1 MNWWCQ
7 VKWNEK
13 NKNTAEQ
20 RTRVNKLS
28 SNFVVSSFRFI
39 AQIKSENRKKH
50 SRIVA
55 KNDIFERVA
64 QCYSECVNLR
74 IEISVVSGVELHK
87 LSAVAKRK
95 RLALLLLEYLRLD
108 NIHILFK
115 LIYTS
120 DWTSSWIDIFIHE
133 FTLSR
138 SIFFSS
144 NKHLPLNHYCT
155 QIWIFQME
163 ILYFQWEIAINWSR
177 FFNGESTKRFQ

>member
-1 MNWWCQ
+1 MCHHLDLSLKLK
-7 VKWNEK
+7 VKTK
-13 NKNTAEQ
+13 
-20 RTRVNKLS
+20 
-28 SNFVVSSFRFI
+28 
-39 AQIKSENRKKH
+39 KKH

-95 RLALLLLEYLRLD
+95 RLALLLLDYLRLD

-115 LIYTS
+115 LIQTS

-133 FTLSR
+133 FTLSQGHNEKVCR
-138 SIFFSS
+138 FFFSS
-144 NKHLPLNHYCT
+144 NKHPTLNHYFPR
-155 QIWIFQME
+155 IWIFWME
-163 ILYFQWEIAINWSR
+163 ILYFQWKIAINWSR
-177 FFNGESTKRFQ
+177 FF